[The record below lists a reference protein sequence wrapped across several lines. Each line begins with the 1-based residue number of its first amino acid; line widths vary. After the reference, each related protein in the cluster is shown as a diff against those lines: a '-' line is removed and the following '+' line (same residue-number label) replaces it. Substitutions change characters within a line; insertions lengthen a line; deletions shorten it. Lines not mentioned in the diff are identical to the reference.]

1 MNPYLSRL
9 MIRDEDRFYGRHRQV
24 ARILDRVASDRPQS
38 VSVVGERRIG
48 KSSLLYYLTWPG
60 VREKLVDNPGSLV
73 VAFLDFQQ
81 LRTISLQDFFELLFY
96 QIGRADPSLG
106 GAEAP
111 TYGSFH
117 KMLERLSKENR
128 KLIMLFDEFDAI
140 TSNPTFDRD
149 FFSYLR
155 STANNYDV
163 GYVTSSKTELQQ
175 LCHSSEISD
184 SPFFNIFT
192 NLYLG
197 PLAHEEALELIAS
210 PSAAEKIPLEEFSED
225 ILDLAGYLPF
235 YLQIACSVYFDWLR
249 ENPGRHLDSEEIEAR
264 IREEADPHF
273 SHFWQQCPSEQQQV
287 LVAVMEGRMPSPE
300 HAHIARRLLK
310 AGYLRETEEKQLR
323 VFSKL
328 LTQFAGAAESRTI
341 GATVAESGTAP
352 ASSTEVD
359 LSPGARI
366 NQYEVV
372 SRAGK
377 GGMGVVYRALDL
389 VLQRPVALKVIR
401 PDLLDKATFRDRF
414 VREAR
419 SAAGLAHPSITA
431 VYELLELGSQ
441 VVLVMEWLE
450 GRTLAEEIAA
460 RGRLDWREMV
470 NWLIEIGNGLE
481 TAHGNGIVHRDIK
494 PANLM
499 ITAGRHMKILD
510 FGLAKQRESRMKT
523 LQTLTLTN
531 AGDFLGT
538 LAYMSPEQVRG
549 ESADGRSDIFSAGVV
564 LFEGITGKIP
574 FLRRTP
580 AATIDAILNDP
591 TPELG
596 FYQVGNDEPLNRI
609 LGMMLEKEPLER
621 YANVGELLSD
631 LADLLK
637 PRKKLFFW
645 RGP

>member
-1 MNPYLSRL
+1 
-9 MIRDEDRFYGRHRQV
+9 MIRDEDRFYGRQRQV

-60 VREKLVDNPGSLV
+60 VQEKLVENPGSLV

-81 LRTISLQDFFELLFY
+81 LRTISLQNFFELLFS

-106 GAEAP
+106 GAETP
-111 TYGSFH
+111 GYGSFH
-117 KMLERLSKENR
+117 KILERLSKENR
-128 KLIMLFDEFDAI
+128 KLILIFDEFDAI

-197 PLAHEEALELIAS
+197 PFEHKEAMELISS
-210 PSAAEKIPLEEFSED
+210 PAGDQGIPLDQFAED

-235 YLQIACSVYFDWLR
+235 YLQIACSVYFDWLK
-249 ENPGRHLDSEEIEAR
+249 ENPGWHLDSEEIEAR

-273 SHFWQQCPSEQQQV
+273 SHFWQQCSSENRHV
-287 LVAVMEGRMPSPE
+287 LADVMEGRTPGPE
-300 HAHIARRLLK
+300 HVHVARKLLK
-310 AGYLRETEEKQLR
+310 AGYLRETDGKQLR

-328 LTQFAGAAESRTI
+328 LTQFARSDEGRTF
-341 GATVAESGTAP
+341 GTTVAESGPAQ
-352 ASSTEVD
+352 ASSAELD

-366 NQYEVV
+366 NQYEVL
-372 SRAGK
+372 SRAGE
-377 GGMGVVYRALDL
+377 GGMGVVYRAQDL

-401 PDLLDKATFRDRF
+401 PDLLGQANSRERF
-414 VREAR
+414 LREAR
-419 SAAGLAHPSITA
+419 SAAALAHPAITA
-431 VYELLELGSQ
+431 VYELLEHGSQ
-441 VVLVMEWLE
+441 VVLVMEWLD
-450 GRTLAEEIAA
+450 GRNLAEEIAA
-460 RGRLDWREMV
+460 RGRLFWREMV
-470 NWLIEIGNGLE
+470 EWLIEIGNGLK
-481 TAHGNGIVHRDIK
+481 TAHGKGIVHRDIK

-510 FGLAKQRESRMKT
+510 FGLAKQKESRIKT
-523 LQTLTLTN
+523 LQTQTLTN
-531 AGDFLGT
+531 AGDFIGT
-538 LAYMSPEQVRG
+538 LAYMSPEQLRG

-591 TPELG
+591 IPELG
-596 FYQVGNDEPLNRI
+596 FYQVENDERLNRI
-609 LGMMLEKEPLER
+609 LGKMITKEPFER
-621 YANVGELLSD
+621 YANVGPLLSD

-637 PRKKLFFW
+637 PKKKLFFW
-645 RGP
+645 RGE

>member
-9 MIRDEDRFYGRHRQV
+9 MIRDENRFYGRRRQV

-60 VREKLVDNPGSLV
+60 VREKLVDDPDSLV

-96 QIGRADPSLG
+96 QIGRADPSIG

-111 TYGSFH
+111 AYGSFH

-210 PSAAEKIPLEEFSED
+210 PSAAEEIPLEEFSED

-273 SHFWQQCPSEQQQV
+273 SHFWQQCPSEQQHV

-310 AGYLRETEEKQLR
+310 AGYLRETEGKQLR

-328 LTQFAGAAESRTI
+328 LTQFARGAEGRAI
-341 GATVAESGTAP
+341 GATVAESDTAP
-352 ASSTEVD
+352 SSSTEAD

-377 GGMGVVYRALDL
+377 GGMGVVYRGRDL

-401 PDLLDKATFRDRF
+401 PDLLDQATFRDRF

-450 GRTLAEEIAA
+450 GRTLAEEIAT

-596 FYQVGNDEPLNRI
+596 FYQVENDEPLNRI
-609 LGMMLEKEPLER
+609 LGMMLKKEPLER
-621 YANVGELLSD
+621 YANVAELLSD